1 MKYIKV
7 KFDIADG
14 DGVRMEEGMLLQTA
28 KDILCQL
35 AGNIGFDSFEDEGAT
50 VTGYVQKQL
59 FDRPEL
65 DSILAGFPIMN
76 LNITYEAQDA
86 EDKNWNEAWEEN
98 GFEPITVNGKCVIHD
113 TTHTP
118 PHRGNGMEITIDTK
132 QAFGTGGHETT
143 YMIVSELLDSDV
155 KGKRVLDCGCG
166 TGILSILSA
175 KLGAKDVTGYDIDE
189 WSVSNTRH
197 NCGLNGVGN
206 VTVLHGDA
214 SVISTLATKFD
225 MILANINRNILLNDM
240 SAFKSAMS
248 DGATLIL
255 SGFYEQ
261 DADMLINSAERLGL
275 KTVKRE
281 TRHQWCML
289 VFENAGV

>member
-14 DGVRMEEGMLLQTA
+14 DGVRMEEGLLLQTA

-166 TGILSILSA
+166 TGINRIRHRRMERQQHEAQLRPERRWQRDRLTWRR
-175 KLGAKDVTGYDIDE
+175 KRDQHTGDKIRHDIGQHQQE
-189 WSVSNTRH
+189 HTAERH
-197 NCGLNGVGN
+197 VCIQVGN
-206 VTVLHGDA
+206 VGRRHPD
-214 SVISTLATKFD
+214 IKR
-225 MILANINRNILLNDM
+225 ILR
-240 SAFKSAMS
+240 
-248 DGATLIL
+248 
-255 SGFYEQ
+255 
-261 DADMLINSAERLGL
+261 
-275 KTVKRE
+275 
-281 TRHQWCML
+281 TRR
-289 VFENAGV
+289 

>member
-14 DGVRMEEGMLLQTA
+14 DGVRMEEGLLLQTA

-289 VFENAGV
+289 VFENADA

>member
-65 DSILAGFPIMN
+65 DSILAGFPIVN

-240 SAFKSAMS
+240 PAFKSAMS
-248 DGATLIL
+248 DDATLIL

>member
-14 DGVRMEEGMLLQTA
+14 DGVRMEEGLLLQTA

>member
-14 DGVRMEEGMLLQTA
+14 DGVRMEEGLLLQTA

-166 TGILSILSA
+166 TGILSIIAA
-175 KLGAKDVTGYDIDE
+175 KLGAESVTGYDIDE
-189 WSVSNTRH
+189 WSVDNTRH
-197 NCGLNGVGN
+197 NCALNGVAN
-206 VTVLHGDA
+206 VEAVHGDA
-214 SVISTLATKFD
+214 SVIGTMERSFD
-225 MILANINRNILLNDM
+225 LVVANINRNILLDDM
-240 SAFKSAMS
+240 PSFKAAMACNS
-248 DGATLIL
+248 TLIL
-255 SGFYEQ
+255 SGFYMK
-261 DADMLINSAERLGL
+261 DAGMLAEKAEGLGL
-275 KTVKRE
+275 ELVGSD
-281 TRHQWCML
+281 TRNDWCML
-289 VFENAGV
+289 VFRANA

>member
-14 DGVRMEEGMLLQTA
+14 DGVRMEEGLLLQTA

-225 MILANINRNILLNDM
+225 MILANINRNILMNDM
-240 SAFKSAMS
+240 PAFKSAMS

-261 DADMLINSAERLGL
+261 DADMLINSAERLRL

-289 VFENAGV
+289 VFENAGA

>member
-1 MKYIKV
+1 MAVIEAVIKAV
-7 KFDIADG
+7 
-14 DGVRMEEGMLLQTA
+14 
-28 KDILCQL
+28 
-35 AGNIGFDSFEDEGAT
+35 
-50 VTGYVQKQL
+50 
-59 FDRPEL
+59 L
-65 DSILAGFPIMN
+65 D
-76 LNITYEAQDA
+76 Y
-86 EDKNWNEAWEEN
+86 
-98 GFEPITVNGKCVIHD
+98 
-113 TTHTP
+113 
-118 PHRGNGMEITIDTK
+118 
-132 QAFGTGGHETT
+132 
-143 YMIVSELLDSDV
+143 YSDV

-289 VFENAGV
+289 VFENADA